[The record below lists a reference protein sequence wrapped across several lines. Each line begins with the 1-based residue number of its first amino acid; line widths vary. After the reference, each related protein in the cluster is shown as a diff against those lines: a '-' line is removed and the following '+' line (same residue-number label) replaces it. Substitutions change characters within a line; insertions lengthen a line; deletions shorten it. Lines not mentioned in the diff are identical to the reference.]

1 MGGNLPSFETGSLLS
16 LLDIMRRFQ
25 PEVFV
30 DIPRLLAPAGAS
42 KEPLR
47 EETLRNAHRLMA
59 YLIQECSA
67 CRWNAS
73 LATARALK
81 KRLTDDPQTPGDVV
95 QRGMME
101 LCHRLVDEM
110 GGTLFLALDFA
121 KSDFY
126 KDADK
131 EPFGAAVSMAF
142 PSAAFDIEEAG
153 KCLALERNTAAVLHC
168 MRILEIG
175 LNALAAAL
183 NVPFDERNWGNIIPD
198 IVAELV
204 KRDKTATR
212 SSAWRNES
220 PFYAEAAT
228 QFEFVRIAWRNHAM
242 HVRDKYAEER
252 ARRIYDHTR
261 DLMQHLAT
269 KLHE

>member
-1 MGGNLPSFETGSLLS
+1 MS

-30 DIPRLLAPAGAS
+30 DIPRLLAPASMS
-42 KEPLR
+42 KGPLP
-47 EETLRNAHRLMA
+47 EKTLQNTHRLIA

-67 CRWNAS
+67 NRWNAS

-81 KRLTDDPQTPGDVV
+81 KRLTDDPQTPDDVV

-131 EPFGAAVSMAF
+131 QPFGVAVSIAF
-142 PSAAFDIEEAG
+142 PSVAFDIEEAAR
-153 KCLALERNTAAVLHC
+153 CFALERNTATVLHC
-168 MRILEIG
+168 MRVLEIG

-183 NVPFDERNWGNIIPD
+183 EVPFDERNWGNIIPD
-198 IVAELV
+198 IVAEIG

-212 SSAWRNES
+212 RSAWRNES

-242 HVRDKYAEER
+242 HVRDKYDGER

>member
-1 MGGNLPSFETGSLLS
+1 
-16 LLDIMRRFQ
+16 MRRFQ

-30 DIPRLLAPAGAS
+30 DLPRLLAPASRS
-42 KEPLR
+42 KGPLP
-47 EETLRNAHRLMA
+47 EKTLRGTHHVID
-59 YLIQECSA
+59 YLIQECGA
-67 CRWNAS
+67 NRWNAS

-81 KRLTDDPQTPGDVV
+81 KRLTDDPQTPDDVV
-95 QRGMME
+95 KRGMME
-101 LCHRLVDEM
+101 ICHRLVDEM

-126 KDADK
+126 KNADK
-131 EPFGAAVSMAF
+131 HPFGEGVSVAF
-142 PSAAFDIEEAG
+142 PSAVFDIEEAG
-153 KCLALERNTAAVLHC
+153 RCIGLERNTAAVLHC
-168 MRILEIG
+168 MRISEIG

-183 NVPFDERNWGNIIPD
+183 EVPFDERNWGNIIPE
-198 IVAELV
+198 IVAELG
-204 KRDKTATR
+204 KRDKAATR
-212 SSAWRNES
+212 GSPWRNES
-220 PFYAEAAT
+220 SFYAEAAT

-242 HVRDKYAEER
+242 HVRDKYDEER